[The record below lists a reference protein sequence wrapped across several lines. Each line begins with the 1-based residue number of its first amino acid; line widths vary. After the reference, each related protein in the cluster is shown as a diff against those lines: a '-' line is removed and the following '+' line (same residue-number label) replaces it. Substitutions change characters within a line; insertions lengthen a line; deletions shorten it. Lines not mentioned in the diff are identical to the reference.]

1 MGGTVHDRG
10 SLFYVQKVTRIGSFL
25 RLRTGKMLD
34 FKLIWC
40 YIIQIILNHFTNMF
54 NKEAV

>member
-1 MGGTVHDRG
+1 MHDRG
-10 SLFYVQKVTRIGSFL
+10 SLFYVQKVTRISSFL